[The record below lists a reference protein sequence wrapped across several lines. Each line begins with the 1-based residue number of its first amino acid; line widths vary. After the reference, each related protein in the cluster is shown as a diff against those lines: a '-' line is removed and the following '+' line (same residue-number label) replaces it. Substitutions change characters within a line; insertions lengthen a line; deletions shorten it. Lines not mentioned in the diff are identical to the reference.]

1 MSSGGPVGG
10 KMRKLNSLRPATS
23 SLSEPRQ
30 VTFLWAY
37 LVPFLLSE
45 GCKFNCQGTGR
56 NVKQWSGPV
65 TRY

>member
-1 MSSGGPVGG
+1 
-10 KMRKLNSLRPATS
+10 MRKLNSFRPASS
-23 SLSEPRQ
+23 SLSDPRQ

-45 GCKFNCQGTGR
+45 GCKFNYQGTGR
-56 NVKQWSGPV
+56 NVKEWSGPV